1 MGAGGHRFESCHL
14 DIRLE
19 SLFYRGF
26 FVCKLIYEN
35 SISLPSILIETNN
48 ENNITFNNLE
58 LLMGNNIINIDSQF
72 NGEHILL
79 LTSGYTEND
88 LNFENIIISFEI
100 DTNNNEGDI
109 NDDQIINVLDIV
121 LLVDFILSNEYE
133 VIADLNEDGFLNVI
147 DVVVLVNIILN

>member
-1 MGAGGHRFESCHL
+1 MSSIVEVNPFGPSHIYVYIES
-14 DIRLE
+14 
-19 SLFYRGF
+19 
-26 FVCKLIYEN
+26 EN
-35 SISLPSILIETNN
+35 STSLPSILIETNN
-48 ENNITFNNLE
+48 ENNVTFNDLE

-72 NGEHILL
+72 NGEHVLL

-121 LLVDFILSNEYE
+121 LLVDFILSNEYN
-133 VIADLNEDGFLNVI
+133 VMGDLNNDGILNVI
-147 DVVVLVNIILN
+147 DIVILVNIVLIN